1 MTDKEIIESLKTL
14 ISESYAG
21 NPMVARNFTIIKDCK
36 KDSFD
41 FVINE
46 VISAIEEKEKLNK
59 FIDDIYHHM
68 QIKRIQENSFYGML
82 QNAKSPFD
90 KCRKCRWG
98 QLYDAD
104 GEHCQL
110 DNRKNAENCNLFEG
124 EDE

>member
-14 ISESYAG
+14 IYESYAG
-21 NPMVARNFTIIKDCK
+21 NPIVARNFTIIKDCK

-46 VISAIEEKEKLNK
+46 AISAIEEKEKMNK
-59 FIDDIYHHM
+59 FIDDLHRHI
-68 QIKRIQENSFYGML
+68 QNKRIEENSFYGL
-82 QNAKSPFD
+82 TKYSKSPFE
-90 KCRKCRWG
+90 KCHKCRWG

-104 GEHCQL
+104 GQHCQL